1 MGKSVTIK
9 FLYMTAIVAKKATAK
24 KHQVFVGTE
33 LKKESN
39 NPEETLQTV
48 NELQKENVAE
58 FQLVNHVAKV
68 THVYKK
74 GRYEKNYRV
83 TKGEYVAPSKAVS
96 EEESV
101 E

>member
-1 MGKSVTIK
+1 MTKAVTTK
-9 FLYMTAIVAKKATAK
+9 AKAM

-39 NPEETLQTV
+39 NPEETLHTV
-48 NELQKENVAE
+48 NELQKENVVE
-58 FQLVNHVAKV
+58 FQLVNHIAKV

-74 GRYEKNYRV
+74 GRDEKNYRV

-96 EEESV
+96 EEETAA